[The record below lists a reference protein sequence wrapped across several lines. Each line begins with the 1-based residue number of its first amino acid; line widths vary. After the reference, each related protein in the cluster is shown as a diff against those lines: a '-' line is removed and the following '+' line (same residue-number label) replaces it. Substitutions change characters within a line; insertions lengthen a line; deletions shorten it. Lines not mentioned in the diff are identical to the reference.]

1 MIVKPIASRTWTLVM
16 LVTLPAWALCGC
28 ASPAQIAAQDDQA
41 CQSYG
46 MFPGMPDYAA
56 CRAQLADAHQAQGA
70 EVLRGFGQ
78 ALSASGNCAN
88 MTAEQAFACGFA
100 AGR

>member
-1 MIVKPIASRTWTLVM
+1 MIVKPVASRTWTLVM
-16 LVTLPAWALCGC
+16 LVALPAWALCGC
-28 ASPAQIAAQDDQA
+28 ASPAQIAAQDDQT

-46 MFPGMPDYAA
+46 KFPGMPDYAA
-56 CRAQLADAHQAQGA
+56 CRAQLAETHQEQQA
-70 EVLRGFGQ
+70 EALRRFGQ

-88 MTAEQAFACGFA
+88 MTAGQAFACGFA